1 MAADAGKHI
10 LLEKPMGLTST
21 DGEVNAPTADQV
33 ETVDGANHWLMAERA
48 RELMWEGHRRTDLV
62 RYGLYTGDAYLW
74 TYKGGSPQG
83 QAFADHMYI
92 FPIPASEMAS
102 NPMLVQNEGYL

>member
-1 MAADAGKHI
+1 
-10 LLEKPMGLTST
+10 
-21 DGEVNAPTADQV
+21 
-33 ETVDGANHWLMAERA
+33 MAERA